1 MALLGWLVLLAAS
14 LLSTVWVLVGLYVS
28 SAFSGK
34 FEKGFLVLAI
44 IPAILWYITL
54 NNVPFVIVSAG

>member
-1 MALLGWLVLLAAS
+1 MVLFGWLVLLVAS
-14 LLSTVWVLVGLYVS
+14 LLSTVWVLVGIFVS
-28 SAFSGK
+28 KGFSGRV
-34 FEKGFLVLAI
+34 EKGFLVLAI